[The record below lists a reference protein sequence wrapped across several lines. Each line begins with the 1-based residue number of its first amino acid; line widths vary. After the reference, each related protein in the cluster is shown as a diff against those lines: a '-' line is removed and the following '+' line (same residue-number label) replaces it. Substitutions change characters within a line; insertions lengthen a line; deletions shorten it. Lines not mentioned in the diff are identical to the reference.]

1 MIGERGDELHAR
13 GPGHLG
19 FWEEGWE
26 DEKVDGGVWMG
37 FMLEPQAV
45 AISEGFPS
53 LLLTLL

>member
-45 AISEGFPS
+45 AIRFPS